1 MAPSFDPSQNLMFVT
16 AREACG
22 TFYTWTD
29 EYNPGE
35 RYTGGGVQRTG
46 EKNYSALRAI
56 DVTTGERKWEL
67 PYASQSWAG
76 VMSTASGLVFAGSSG
91 NFMAIDSKTG
101 KSLWRYQMGAPLYT
115 AAVTYMVDGRQY
127 VLMGAG
133 TSITAFAI
141 PQGN

>member
-1 MAPSFDPSQNLMFVT
+1 MYFK
-16 AREACG
+16 REAEFKPG
-22 TFYTWTD
+22 TFFAGG
-29 EYNPGE
+29 GE
-35 RYTGGGVQRTG
+35 RRIPEDQQWGAIR
-46 EKNYSALRAI
+46 ALEP
-56 DVTTGERKWEL
+56 TTGKMAWEFRL
-67 PYASQSWAG
+67 VSPPWAG

-115 AAVTYMVDGRQY
+115 AAVTYMLDGRQY

-133 TSITAFAI
+133 TSITAFAL